1 MLCQN
6 SICCVFNRVKHSLRR
21 RTLYPT
27 ELQKHLLYQ
36 VYIHFCFLS
45 NKKRVL
51 EVGFEKTFYHTAKSV
66 DIFEKS
72 DTITTEYPW
81 GYGSVGRAMR
91 SQRIGQGFES
101 PYLHHRNRK
110 LHACGFFV
118 TKMPAGG
125 LRAEGW
131 LDVLRRAI
139 RRFF

>member
-1 MLCQN
+1 MLYPN

-27 ELQKHLLYQ
+27 ELQKHFLHQ
-36 VYIHFCFLS
+36 VYIHFYVLS

-51 EVGFEKTFYHTAKSV
+51 EVGFEKTFYHAAKSV

-72 DTITTEYPW
+72 ATITTEYPW

-101 PYLHHRNRK
+101 PYLHQSEYK
-110 LHACGFFV
+110 LNPSTCILFLCYL
-118 TKMPAGG
+118 GG
-125 LRAEGW
+125 
-131 LDVLRRAI
+131 D
-139 RRFF
+139 